1 MNNYLPYNPGV
12 LPSRSAPATGESI
25 IVYVKGLPPYK
36 DEHFSIRNPRHKN
49 YLRFEM
55 LRETAIESMGGR
67 APYRGP
73 VRLDFVMYGAG
84 FEPNRR
90 LADYMG
96 GIMDTF
102 DGSHGADFTYLP
114 IVYEDDCQV
123 CDSKSEF
130 IKSENEHYQIEIS
143 FLSDT

>member
-12 LPSRSAPATGESI
+12 LPSRSAPVSGESI

-73 VRLDFVMYGAG
+73 VRLDFVMYYGAG
-84 FEPNRR
+84 FEPNRG
-90 LADYMG
+90 LADWAASW
-96 GIMDTF
+96 ILSMD
-102 DGSHGADFTYLP
+102 HM
-114 IVYEDDCQV
+114 E
-123 CDSKSEF
+123 
-130 IKSENEHYQIEIS
+130 
-143 FLSDT
+143 

>member
-1 MNNYLPYNPGV
+1 MNNYPPYNPGV

-25 IVYVKGLPPYK
+25 IVYMKGLPPYK

-73 VRLDFVMYGAG
+73 VRLDFVMFGAG
-84 FEPNRR
+84 FEPNRG

-96 GIMDTF
+96 GIMDTL

-114 IVYEDDCQV
+114 IVYEDDYQV

-143 FLSDT
+143 FSSDT

>member
-12 LPSRSAPATGESI
+12 FPSRSAPAAGESI

-84 FEPNRR
+84 FEPNRG
-90 LADYMG
+90 LEDYIG
-96 GIMDTF
+96 GIMDTL
-102 DGSHGADFTYLP
+102 DGSQGADFTYLP

-123 CDSKSEF
+123 SDSKSEF